1 MVLVVISFVLLV
13 LLSISTISAQT
24 YGQDQIRI
32 NGAGATFPLPLI
44 DIWKMQYQI
53 VDPTITINYQSI
65 GSGEGVKQ
73 FVEKTVDFGATDAPL
88 SIEEEQQISGAVVQI
103 PETIG
108 SVVAAYNIPGVAAKQ
123 LKLTGPILADIF
135 LGKITKWNDT
145 RIQSINSGITLPAE
159 NITVVYRSDVSGT
172 TFVLTDYLSNVSSA
186 WNEQIGKGKSVQW
199 PVGIGAQRN
208 EGVADTIEKTPNSI
222 GYLELAYAL
231 TTGMNYASIK
241 NKEGNFIEPSLKTTR
256 AAGSAASLSLP
267 AAGDQS
273 WSNVSMINAPGTD
286 SYPIV
291 SFSYLLLYKDLSTNI
306 NNQQKAQKLV
316 DFIAWAI
323 NEGQRFGPPLG
334 YVPLSGE
341 VVNLNQKTL
350 QSLTFKESPLNF
362 SSSDS
367 GIR

>member
-1 MVLVVISFVLLV
+1 MILIVISFVLLV

-24 YGQDQIRI
+24 YGQGQIRI

-44 DIWKMQYQI
+44 DTWKMQYQI

-65 GSGEGVKQ
+65 GSGGGVKQ
-73 FVEKTVDFGATDAPL
+73 FIEKTVDFGATDAPL
-88 SIEEEQQISGAVVQI
+88 GLEEERQVSGAVVHI

-135 LGKITKWNDT
+135 LGEITNWNDT
-145 RIQSINSGITLPAE
+145 RIQSTNPGITLPAK
-159 NITVVYRSDVSGT
+159 NITVVHRSDVSGT

-199 PVGIGAQRN
+199 PVGIGAPRN

-222 GYLELAYAL
+222 GYVELAYAL

-241 NKEGNFIEPSLKTTR
+241 NKEGNFIAPSLKTTR
-256 AAGSAASLSLP
+256 AAAVSAASLSLP

-362 SSSDS
+362 SSSS
-367 GIR
+367 STG